1 LLLCAGAVAEGEHA
15 KVAINPIRRVVSMLQ
30 MMQKKIAAEGDAEK
44 ELYEKFMC
52 WCKTGGSALAKSIAD
67 AEAKIPEV
75 LKAIEEMEAQMATLK
90 EEVAQH
96 KKDREAAKAAMAEA
110 TAVRKKEAAAFAKE
124 TAEAKANIAALE
136 KAIAA
141 LSKGA
146 YGFLQTSTGAV
157 LKRLVLTVDLGS
169 ADRDTLTS
177 FLTEGQGAATEY
189 APQSGEIIG
198 IMKQMLDTMMAS
210 LADAIKAEEEAIKLY
225 KELMAAKAKE
235 IEAATAAIET
245 KLARIAE
252 LGVEIVNAKEDVED
266 TVEALAEDKKFLADM
281 EKNCAAKTKDWEYRS
296 KMRAEEIL
304 ALSETIKI
312 LNDDDALELFKKTLP
327 SPSLLQTQVS
337 MKQVRAQALQAL
349 DSNKGRDP
357 RLNFIALALR
367 GRKVSFEK
375 VIGMIDEM
383 IVLLAKEQ
391 TTDDEKKEYCEAELD
406 IAEDN
411 MKELE
416 HTIANLEKDI
426 ADGEATVATLEEE
439 IAALIQG
446 IKDLDKAVAEATETR
461 KEENEEFTETMAA
474 DTAAEQLLKLAKNRL
489 NKFYNPKLYKP
500 PPKRELTEEER
511 ITLNNGG
518 TLAPTAPPAGIA
530 GTGVAVLA
538 QREAPPPPPETYG
551 AYAKKGEESSGVIA
565 MIDLLIKDLST
576 EMTTITAEEKNAQ
589 EDYEKFM
596 ADSAEKRAADS
607 KLIEEKEGAKA
618 EMDAALQAMG
628 EEKTAKSAEATAT
641 MKYIESLHLECD
653 WLVKNYDLRKEA
665 RAGEVEALKNAKAVL
680 SGADY
685 SLVQTKSARLRRSLR
700 AGM

>member
-1 LLLCAGAVAEGEHA
+1 MMRASLLFALLLCAGAVAEGEHA

-235 IEAATAAIET
+235 IEAATAAIE
-245 KLARIAE
+245 
-252 LGVEIVNAKEDVED
+252 
-266 TVEALAEDKKFLADM
+266 FL
-281 EKNCAAKTKDWEYRS
+281 RS
-296 KMRAEEIL
+296 SLDRRSEKMRDNSFYRKA
-304 ALSETIKI
+304 
-312 LNDDDALELFKKTLP
+312 
-327 SPSLLQTQVS
+327 
-337 MKQVRAQALQAL
+337 MVRAQ
-349 DSNKGRDP
+349 
-357 RLNFIALALR
+357 LAQ
-367 GRKVSFEK
+367 F
-375 VIGMIDEM
+375 D
-383 IVLLAKEQ
+383 
-391 TTDDEKKEYCEAELD
+391 AEHL
-406 IAEDN
+406 
-411 MKELE
+411 
-416 HTIANLEKDI
+416 
-426 ADGEATVATLEEE
+426 
-439 IAALIQG
+439 AAL
-446 IKDLDKAVAEATETR
+446 TR
-461 KEENEEFTETMAA
+461 G
-474 DTAAEQLLKLAKNRL
+474 LLEL
-489 NKFYNPKLYKP
+489 N
-500 PPKRELTEEER
+500 
-511 ITLNNGG
+511 
-518 TLAPTAPPAGIA
+518 
-530 GTGVAVLA
+530 
-538 QREAPPPPPETYG
+538 
-551 AYAKKGEESSGVIA
+551 
-565 MIDLLIKDLST
+565 
-576 EMTTITAEEKNAQ
+576 
-589 EDYEKFM
+589 
-596 ADSAEKRAADS
+596 
-607 KLIEEKEGAKA
+607 LIEEGQEAWDSVDRVGRIPPQRQAHQSRQPDRKNPT
-618 EMDAALQAMG
+618 DAGSEQVAFRAL
-628 EEKTAKSAEATAT
+628 
-641 MKYIESLHLECD
+641 
-653 WLVKNYDLRKEA
+653 N
-665 RAGEVEALKNAKAVL
+665 AGSFPRGD
-680 SGADY
+680 SGD
-685 SLVQTKSARLRRSLR
+685 
-700 AGM
+700 